1 MVTGMVALAV
11 VALGP
16 LESQA
21 GNTVTSVDSNLIQAV
36 SNDPVVSEIT
46 VRYKPGIQRLDS
58 DGRPTGTGN
67 IEGFSF
73 LFGDD
78 YPNNIASLRVS
89 PPMTSSQAFAIS
101 HHIRSSGT
109 VEFADP
115 MFPLKLNVE
124 QWQNCTT
131 GTGDAVNDSCLSS
144 QQWYLDLIDV
154 EAVWGTT
161 ADASF
166 ARVAVID
173 SGIIPHTDLDGQ
185 TLSGYD
191 FIGPSYANIL
201 GTYYNVDGLIS
212 AGDGDAE
219 DSNPRDEGQGRD
231 AGDCHKPVLGWL
243 IDPTN
248 AAYDQPAKDSNWH
261 GTAVASIIAAKR
273 NNDTGIS
280 GIAPA
285 VKIIPVRTLG
295 KCVESDDVLN
305 LVRSIDWAAGVTVM
319 GQTNANPA
327 HVINL
332 SLGSNQ
338 GIVDYCPTVYAEAIQ
353 RAIDRNIVVVASA
366 GNDGD
371 DAREHTPSNCPGV
384 ISVGAVG
391 PPSGSTI
398 SRATYSNY
406 DADIVAP
413 GGAITTDYNEGILVA
428 SNTQTRAF
436 STGTPEYKY
445 KFGQGTSYAA
455 PVVSSLVALAITKY
469 QSTISRL
476 TPSAMK
482 AALQY
487 TASLGSQCNGCGSGL
502 PTATA
507 LLNVLD
513 PSATPTA
520 ARSISP
526 LGGPNTTNQGRVSW
540 TAPWSNEWNPI
551 TAYVAKAYSAA
562 SGGTVVDTCTPQ
574 SLSQLSCVFDDLEE
588 NTNYYVSVTATAT
601 ASTESERTQLTTYR
615 RAAAPTGVSLTAG
628 AGRATV
634 RWNEV
639 TDMGDFNGFG
649 LYEALAYTAQT
660 GGTAV
665 SSCYGNTECDIE
677 NLTGGTQYWV
687 EVSIMTG
694 QHPGGSIP
702 STRVSVTPSAAP
714 SNPPPAQNPPTG
726 NTGTG
731 NTSGGVTGG
740 TSGGNTSPTIPTVKS
755 SVGKSVTASAA
766 LKAAKTKAVKGTKV
780 TLSVSRKQT
789 KVCQVVRGVVKVVG
803 KGTCT
808 VTITMKPAKGKST
821 KRTIRI
827 TA

>member
-1 MVTGMVALAV
+1 MVAGVVALTV

-16 LESQA
+16 NESQA
-21 GNTVTSVDSNLIQAV
+21 GNAVTSTDLDVVQAV
-36 SNDPVVSEIT
+36 SNDAIISEIT
-46 VRYKPGIQRLDS
+46 VRYKPGIERLDS
-58 DGRPTGTGN
+58 DGRPTGTGD

-89 PPMTSSQAFAIS
+89 PSMTSAEAFAIS
-101 HHIRSSGT
+101 HHIRASGT

-115 MFPLKLNVE
+115 MFPLELSVD

-131 GTGDAVNDSCLSS
+131 GTGASVNDSCLSS

-161 ADASF
+161 ADAPF

-173 SGIIPHTDLDGQ
+173 SGILPHTDLDGQ

-201 GTYYNVDGLIS
+201 GTYYNVDGLTS

-219 DSNPRDEGQGRD
+219 DSDPRDEGQGRD
-231 AGDCHKPVLGWL
+231 AGDCHNPVLGWL

-248 AAYDQPAKDSNWH
+248 TAYDRPARDSNWH

-273 NNDTGIS
+273 NNNSGIS

-285 VKIIPVRTLG
+285 AKIIPVRTLG
-295 KCVESDDVLN
+295 KCIESDDVLN

-353 RAIDRNIVVVASA
+353 RALDRNIVVVASA
-366 GNDGD
+366 GNDDD

-391 PPSGSTI
+391 PPSGNTI
-398 SRATYSNY
+398 SKAGYSNY

-413 GGAITTDYNEGILVA
+413 GGAITTDYDEGILVA

-436 STGTPEYKY
+436 TTGTPEYKY

-469 QSTISRL
+469 QSSISRL
-476 TPSAMK
+476 TPAAIK
-482 AALQY
+482 ASLQY
-487 TASLGSQCNGCGSGL
+487 TASLGSQCEGCGNGL

-507 LLNVLD
+507 LIEVLS
-513 PSATPTA
+513 PSAAPTTPRSVTPT
-520 ARSISP
+520 
-526 LGGPNTTNQGRVSW
+526 GGPNTTNQGQVTWS
-540 TAPWSNEWNPI
+540 APISNQWNPI

-574 SLSQLSCVFDDLEE
+574 SLSQLSCVFDDLQE
-588 NTNYYVSVTATAT
+588 NTNYFVSVTATA
-601 ASTESERTQLTTYR
+601 STSIESTRTQLTTYR
-615 RAAAPTGVSLTAG
+615 RAAAPTGVSATAG
-628 AGRATV
+628 AGKATV

-639 TDMGDFNGFG
+639 TDMGDFSGFG
-649 LYEALAYTAQT
+649 LYEAIAYTAQT
-660 GGTAV
+660 GGTSV

-687 EVSIMTG
+687 AVSIMTG
-694 QHPGGSIP
+694 QHPGGSIQ
-702 STRVSVTPSAAP
+702 SARIAVTPTGAP
-714 SNPPPAQNPPTG
+714 VNQTPVQTSPAGGNNSTG
-726 NTGTG
+726 TSTGTG
-731 NTSGGVTGG
+731 SVA
-740 TSGGNTSPTIPTVKS
+740 PTVPVVKS
-755 SVGKSVTASAA
+755 TVGKSVTVSAA
-766 LKAAKTKAVKGTKV
+766 LKAAKTKAAKGTK
-780 TLSVSRKQT
+780 TSLSVAAKDK

-808 VTITMKPAKGKST
+808 VTITMKPTKGKST
-821 KRTIRI
+821 KKTIQI

>member
-1 MVTGMVALAV
+1 MVAGMVALTV
-11 VALGP
+11 VAFGP
-16 LESQA
+16 NESKA
-21 GNTVTSVDSNLIQAV
+21 GNTVTSLDSDVVQAV
-36 SNDPVVSEIT
+36 SDDAIVSEIT
-46 VRYKPGIQRLDS
+46 VRYKPGIARFDS
-58 DGRPTGTGN
+58 DGRPTGTAE
-67 IEGFSF
+67 IQGFSF

-78 YPNNIASLRVS
+78 YPNNIASLKVS
-89 PPMTSSQAFAIS
+89 PSMTASEAFAIS
-101 HHIRSSGT
+101 HHIRTSGT

-115 MFPLKLNVE
+115 MFPLKLNAQ
-124 QWQNCTT
+124 QWQDCTT
-131 GTGDAVNDSCLSS
+131 GTGATVNDSCLSD

-161 ADASF
+161 ADAPF

-191 FIGPSYANIL
+191 FIGPSWANIFD
-201 GTYYNVDGLIS
+201 TYHNIDGLTS

-231 AGDCHKPVLGWL
+231 AGDCHKPLLGWL

-248 AAYDQPAKDSNWH
+248 AAYDQPARDSNWH

-273 NNDTGIS
+273 NNNIGIS

-285 VKIIPVRTLG
+285 AKIIPVRTLG
-295 KCVESDDVLN
+295 RCIETDDVLN
-305 LVRSIDWAAGVTVM
+305 LVRSIDWAAGETVM

-338 GIVDYCPTVYAEAIQ
+338 GIVDYCPTAYAEAIQ
-353 RAIDRNIVVVASA
+353 RALDRNIIVVASA
-366 GNDGD
+366 GNDNAN
-371 DAREHTPSNCPGV
+371 AREHTPSNCPGV

-398 SRATYSNY
+398 SKAGYSNY

-413 GGAITTDYNEGILVA
+413 GGAITTDYNEGILIA
-428 SNTQTRAF
+428 NNTQTRAF

-455 PVVSSLVALAITKY
+455 PVVSALVALALTKY
-469 QSTISRL
+469 QSSISRL
-476 TPSAMK
+476 TPSAIK
-482 AALQY
+482 AALQH
-487 TASLGSQCNGCGSGL
+487 TASLGSQCVGCGSGL

-520 ARSISP
+520 ARSITPS
-526 LGGPNTTNQGRVSW
+526 GGPNTTNQGQVSW
-540 TAPWSNEWNPI
+540 SAPISNQWNPI
-551 TAYVAKAYSAA
+551 TAYVAEAYSTA
-562 SGGTVVDTCTPQ
+562 SGRTVVDTCTPQ

-588 NTNYYVSVTATAT
+588 NTTYYVSVVSTATT
-601 ASTESERTQLTTYR
+601 SHESARSSFTTFR
-615 RAAAPTGVSLTAG
+615 RAAAPTGVSASAG
-628 AGRATV
+628 AGKATV
-634 RWNEV
+634 RWSEV

-649 LYEALAYTAQT
+649 LYEAIAYTAQT
-660 GGTAV
+660 GGSPV
-665 SSCYGNTECDIE
+665 STCYGNTECDIE
-677 NLTGGTQYWV
+677 NLTGGTQYWI

-714 SNPPPAQNPPTG
+714 SNPPPAQNPPSG
-726 NTGTG
+726 NAGTG
-731 NTSGGVTGG
+731 NTAGGGAGG
-740 TSGGNTSPTIPTVKS
+740 TSGGNSPPAIPTVKS
-755 SVGKSVTASAA
+755 TVGKSVTASAA
-766 LKAAKTKAVKGTKV
+766 LKATKTKATKGSKV
-780 TLSVSRKQT
+780 TLSVSAKHK
-789 KVCQVVRGVVKVVG
+789 KVCQVVRGAVKVVG
-803 KGTCT
+803 KGTCA

-821 KRTIRI
+821 KRTIQI